1 MSIIESDNIDFK
13 IAQPDSLSL
22 IGSNSIETAG
32 DLYVLNLNSITKS
45 QNIRSKRTFD
55 FLGSFIFILGLP
67 ILIFAFKNKKQFVRN
82 IFSVLIGKISIVGYL
97 GSKTNHSNQLPRIKG
112 GILNPTDSLSFTD
125 DSLTDKLNLIY
136 ARDYSIQ
143 KDLGILLKA
152 WKKLDR

>member
-1 MSIIESDNIDFK
+1 MSIIESTNIDFK

-55 FLGSFIFILGLP
+55 FLTALIFIIGLP
-67 ILIFAFKNKKQFVRN
+67 ILIFAFKNKKSFIRN
-82 IFSVLIGKISIVGYL
+82 IFKVLIGKISIVGYL
-97 GSKTNHSNQLPRIKG
+97 SSKNNSSIQLPRIKG
-112 GILNPTDSLSFTD
+112 GILNPTDSLSFID
-125 DSLTDKLNLIY
+125 ESLTEKLNLIY